1 MRRLRPARRAFQAL
15 LALVFCC
22 LAHVGEA
29 AQLVLV
35 SANQGAAVNAFRD
48 ALAQR
53 RPQDQVE
60 LRTPAALAEGMV
72 FADDTRLLLLGP
84 EALAW
89 RLRQHRAPPTLAL
102 LLNRVDG
109 QRLLP
114 GANGHGG
121 HGVGGLCVLWSDPPA
136 SRQLRLARLI
146 LPGIQR
152 IGVLYGKDSEF
163 LLDELRREAR
173 SQGLQLFVAS
183 SSGNDDPR
191 PLQFLLGNSDLLLG
205 IDDKQ
210 LYNSQSIKSLLL
222 GSYARPRAAR
232 PHRSLRQGRQP
243 GEQLQRPGG
252 LAGHPRRIA
261 RPGAPA
267 LAPQPLSRA
276 FQGARQSAGS
286 PFPGYRPGQRR
297 RPRPAPRRRRR
308 TMSQRHG
315 WDIRTRMLAIS
326 LGPALLL
333 TLLLTAYFTYSR
345 LQDLRQELT
354 HTGQLIADQ
363 LAPAAEYGVI
373 AGNTPVLQKL
383 LQATLDTPHVRF
395 IEVRDRNDNIL
406 VYVEQ
411 LPGALQN
418 AAPIDIFHSTIQRQ
432 RIALAS
438 DPLLDGASEG
448 DGQSGEDYLGRV
460 VVGMSNDAFSQ
471 RQQEILL
478 KAALLAAFALILTF
492 LVARR
497 LAQRLSAPISTMGQ
511 AVEAIQSG
519 DYKTSL
525 PILDDGEIGD
535 LARHINN
542 LASGLDRA
550 SREQEQAISQ
560 LISAREEAEQAN
572 RAKSDFLAMMSHE
585 LRTPMNGVLGMLQL
599 LETTEQTREQAE
611 YTALATESTEH
622 LLKVI
627 NDILDFSRIE
637 RGALELECIPFNLL
651 ELVQGSALVFQHS
664 AQQRGLALELQI
676 QAGLENI
683 EVCGDPTR
691 IRQILVNLL
700 GNALKFTEEGAIH
713 LSLEWQ
719 ALDHDV
725 LWLTCAVHD
734 SGIGISPERLEHMF
748 DAFQQADS
756 SISRRYGGTG
766 LGLAIAR
773 TLAERMGG
781 TLQAES
787 KEGSGSTF
795 TLEIP
800 LPFQQSPAHRQ
811 QAAGDAAPVAAGQ
824 EILLVEDNPVNQ
836 TVIEAMLRSL
846 GYRVTLV
853 ADGIQAV
860 RSAERQRYDAILMD
874 CRLPV
879 LDGYSATREIRA
891 QENGR
896 QVPII
901 ALTANAL
908 QGDREN
914 CLQAGMNDYL
924 AKPFKRAELQRIL
937 QRWIGSQPELPV
949 TSNET
954 GRGEPE

>member
-1 MRRLRPARRAFQAL
+1 
-15 LALVFCC
+15 
-22 LAHVGEA
+22 
-29 AQLVLV
+29 
-35 SANQGAAVNAFRD
+35 
-48 ALAQR
+48 
-53 RPQDQVE
+53 
-60 LRTPAALAEGMV
+60 
-72 FADDTRLLLLGP
+72 
-84 EALAW
+84 
-89 RLRQHRAPPTLAL
+89 
-102 LLNRVDG
+102 
-109 QRLLP
+109 
-114 GANGHGG
+114 
-121 HGVGGLCVLWSDPPA
+121 
-136 SRQLRLARLI
+136 
-146 LPGIQR
+146 
-152 IGVLYGKDSEF
+152 
-163 LLDELRREAR
+163 
-173 SQGLQLFVAS
+173 
-183 SSGNDDPR
+183 
-191 PLQFLLGNSDLLLG
+191 
-205 IDDKQ
+205 
-210 LYNSQSIKSLLL
+210 
-222 GSYARPRAAR
+222 
-232 PHRSLRQGRQP
+232 
-243 GEQLQRPGG
+243 
-252 LAGHPRRIA
+252 
-261 RPGAPA
+261 
-267 LAPQPLSRA
+267 
-276 FQGARQSAGS
+276 
-286 PFPGYRPGQRR
+286 
-297 RPRPAPRRRRR
+297 
-308 TMSQRHG
+308 MSQRHG

-448 DGQSGEDYLGRV
+448 DGQSSEDYLGRV

-719 ALDHDV
+719 ALDHGV

>member
-1 MRRLRPARRAFQAL
+1 
-15 LALVFCC
+15 
-22 LAHVGEA
+22 
-29 AQLVLV
+29 
-35 SANQGAAVNAFRD
+35 
-48 ALAQR
+48 
-53 RPQDQVE
+53 
-60 LRTPAALAEGMV
+60 
-72 FADDTRLLLLGP
+72 
-84 EALAW
+84 
-89 RLRQHRAPPTLAL
+89 
-102 LLNRVDG
+102 
-109 QRLLP
+109 
-114 GANGHGG
+114 
-121 HGVGGLCVLWSDPPA
+121 
-136 SRQLRLARLI
+136 
-146 LPGIQR
+146 
-152 IGVLYGKDSEF
+152 
-163 LLDELRREAR
+163 
-173 SQGLQLFVAS
+173 
-183 SSGNDDPR
+183 
-191 PLQFLLGNSDLLLG
+191 
-205 IDDKQ
+205 
-210 LYNSQSIKSLLL
+210 
-222 GSYARPRAAR
+222 
-232 PHRSLRQGRQP
+232 
-243 GEQLQRPGG
+243 
-252 LAGHPRRIA
+252 
-261 RPGAPA
+261 
-267 LAPQPLSRA
+267 
-276 FQGARQSAGS
+276 
-286 PFPGYRPGQRR
+286 
-297 RPRPAPRRRRR
+297 
-308 TMSQRHG
+308 MSQRHG

-691 IRQILVNLL
+691 IRQIPVNLL